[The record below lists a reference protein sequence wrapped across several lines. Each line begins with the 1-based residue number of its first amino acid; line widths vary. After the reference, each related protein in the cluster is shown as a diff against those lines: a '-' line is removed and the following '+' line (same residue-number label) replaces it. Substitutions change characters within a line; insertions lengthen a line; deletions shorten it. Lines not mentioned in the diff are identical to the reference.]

1 MLEERQSLVAN
12 SLVGRVW
19 PRPPNTTLR
28 RQYEGFHASVER
40 GKRHG
45 VRERDSERKRDRT
58 VKRGE
63 GGGAVEKRE
72 GRDSELWKE
81 IRIEKGIER
90 QRKQI
95 DGGESEREMGRGLQK
110 EKERGMKSEK

>member
-1 MLEERQSLVAN
+1 M
-12 SLVGRVW
+12 
-19 PRPPNTTLR
+19 
-28 RQYEGFHASVER
+28 
-40 GKRHG
+40 
-45 VRERDSERKRDRT
+45 
-58 VKRGE
+58 
-63 GGGAVEKRE
+63 EKRE

-110 EKERGMKSEK
+110 EKERGMESEK